1 MTEAG
6 RRTHRSHQRKG
17 LSHRLFLLLV
27 VLTLAIGAVKVA
39 GPLAAIRRQ
48 GEELSQLSS
57 EKAEAQAR
65 HESLLQE
72 QRWIASDAGLEMIAR
87 RSGYLRAGERRIVF
101 VPPSS
106 QTPASEAPT
115 E

>member
-57 EKAEAQAR
+57 EKAEVQAR
-65 HESLLQE
+65 HELLLRE
-72 QRWIASDAGLEMIAR
+72 QRWIASDPGMEMIAR
-87 RSGYLRAGERRIVF
+87 RSGYLRARERRIVF